1 MPAALVWLQFL
12 VCAALIGVAGT
23 VLSRNGDVIAEKTGL
38 GGAWIG
44 LILLATVTSLPE
56 LVTGVSSVLLAGVP
70 DIAVG
75 NVLGAC
81 VLNLAMIVVLDLL
94 HRGEPM
100 FARAAQGHILS
111 AGFGV
116 ILLGFVGFN
125 ILFAGHG
132 GQPALG
138 HVGVATPII
147 ALIYFTAMLLVFRYE
162 RARRAEFTAEEAE
175 RYPDVSLRQA
185 SVRFSAAALVVF
197 AAALWLPFA
206 AEALARVLG
215 LSETFVGTLFVAV
228 ATTLPE
234 ITVTIAALRLGA
246 LDMAISNLFGSNLFN
261 VLVLAVDDLFFL
273 KGPLLAHVSP
283 LHAMSALSA
292 VMMSGIAIV
301 GLLYRPRSRLFGTV
315 GWASMFL
322 LTVYLLNSLVL
333 YLYGGSAP

>member
-1 MPAALVWLQFL
+1 MSFVVVSAWVQFFVCVAA
-12 VCAALIGVAGT
+12 IGAAGT
-23 VLSRNGDVIAEKTGL
+23 ALSRYGDVIAEKTGL
-38 GGAWIG
+38 GGTWIG

-100 FARAAQGHILS
+100 FARAAQGHILA

-116 ILLGFVGFN
+116 ILLGFVGFTV
-125 ILFAGHG
+125 LFASHG
-132 GQPALG
+132 EQPALG
-138 HVGVATPII
+138 HVGLATPII
-147 ALIYFTAMLLVFRYE
+147 TLIYLAAVLLVFRYE
-162 RARRAEFTAEEAE
+162 RAQRAAFVAEEAE
-175 RYPDVSLRQA
+175 RYPGVTLRQV
-185 SVRFSAAALVVF
+185 SVRFALAAAVVF

-206 AEALARVLG
+206 AEALAEAHG
-215 LSETFVGTLFVAV
+215 LSQTFVGTLFVAV

-234 ITVTIAALRLGA
+234 MTVTVSALRLGA

-261 VLVLAVDDLFFL
+261 VFILAVDDLFFL
-273 KGPLLAHVSP
+273 KGPLLAHVSA

-301 GLLYRPRSRLFGTV
+301 GLLYRPRTRLFGTV
-315 GWASMFL
+315 GWASLFL
-322 LTVYLLNSLVL
+322 FAIYVVNSLIL
-333 YLYGGSAP
+333 YLYGT